1 VALLFTFGLVTQRQA
16 SVAAAV
22 EHLRSAVICI
32 NENVNSFR
40 AHSDTRFDELQQV
53 CDTGFQQVNSEIAVL
68 QAQVEGVQ
76 QLQQRQLESNSRLEE
91 SMASLVVAANGL
103 RAAEARDVVR
113 PLDMQAI
120 IGAQA
125 ARHDRLMQMRPGAL
139 LRA

>member
-1 VALLFTFGLVTQRQA
+1 V
-16 SVAAAV
+16 
-22 EHLRSAVICI
+22 
-32 NENVNSFR
+32 
-40 AHSDTRFDELQQV
+40 HSDTRFDELQQV
-53 CDTGFQQVNSEIAVL
+53 CDTGFQQVNSEIAAL
-68 QAQVEGVQ
+68 QAQVVGVQ